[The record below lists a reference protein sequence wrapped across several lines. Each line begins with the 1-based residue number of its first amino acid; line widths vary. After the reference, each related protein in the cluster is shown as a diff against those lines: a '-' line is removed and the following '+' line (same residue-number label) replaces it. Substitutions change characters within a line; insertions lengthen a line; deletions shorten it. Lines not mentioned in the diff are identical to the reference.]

1 MKKDT
6 AIVMSCH
13 EHDVPGT
20 WRINLKRQGNREI
33 SDFDLDRLGA
43 VQRSE
48 AETEHTGYVIVKSH
62 ANPNIGVLPV
72 TPKSSVYPN
81 TDGMDATVL
90 RPY

>member
-20 WRINLKRQGNREI
+20 WRINLKWQGKHEI
-33 SDFDLDRLGA
+33 SDFDLERLGA

-62 ANPNIGVLPV
+62 TNPNIGDTIPAR
-72 TPKSSVYPN
+72 K
-81 TDGMDATVL
+81 
-90 RPY
+90 

>member
-20 WRINLKRQGNREI
+20 WRINLKWQGNHEI

-48 AETEHTGYVIVKSH
+48 AETEHTGYVIVKYGPINRSLH
-62 ANPNIGVLPV
+62 LPV
-72 TPKSSVYPN
+72 LTY
-81 TDGMDATVL
+81 
-90 RPY
+90 

>member
-20 WRINLKRQGNREI
+20 WRINLKWQGNHEI
-33 SDFDLDRLGA
+33 SDFDLERLGV

-48 AETEHTGYVIVKSH
+48 AETEHTGYVIVKSR
-62 ANPNIGVLPV
+62 ANPNTGDTIPAR
-72 TPKSSVYPN
+72 K
-81 TDGMDATVL
+81 
-90 RPY
+90 

>member
-20 WRINLKRQGNREI
+20 WRINLKWQGNHEI
-33 SDFDLDRLGA
+33 SDFDLERLGA

-48 AETEHTGYVIVKSH
+48 AETEHTGYVIVNL
-62 ANPNIGVLPV
+62 A
-72 TPKSSVYPN
+72 
-81 TDGMDATVL
+81 ATQTSETQSL
-90 RPY
+90 CDSRRPAKPY